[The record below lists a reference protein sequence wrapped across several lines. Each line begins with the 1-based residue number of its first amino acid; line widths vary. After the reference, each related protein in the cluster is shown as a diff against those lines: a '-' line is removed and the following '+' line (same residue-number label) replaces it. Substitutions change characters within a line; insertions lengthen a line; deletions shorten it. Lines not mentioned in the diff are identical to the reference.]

1 MMLLTPE
8 SFETQCQCG
17 REHHIAVKRIAIAQG
32 ALQNFEEHMA
42 AAALGGKRAAI
53 YDENTFAAVDACR
66 PRAEQEIV
74 LNPHHLHATETAVA
88 QVLSQLDTP
97 DVLIAVGAGTIHD
110 ITRYCAAKLGIPF
123 VACPTAASVD
133 GFASTVAAMTW
144 NGFKVTFPAV
154 APSLIVADLDII
166 RRAPLRLASS
176 GIGDMLG
183 KYISLTDWRIGKILT
198 GEFYCE
204 YISSLTTQAVDSVRA
219 SCAAIPSGD
228 IHAYE
233 QLTYGLILSGLAMQL
248 CGNSRPASGAE
259 HHMSH
264 LWELAVIN
272 PDIPALHGEKV
283 AVGTVLAAGI
293 YHRLAALED
302 ISGMVQPFTPID
314 VTVVRRHF
322 GTLADDVLRENQ
334 KDCLAPV
341 DGCLL
346 GEKWQEICACIG
358 GIPTAQELST
368 VMRQCGV
375 KTTLEELSLPQSLFA
390 DTVRLSPYVRN
401 RLTLLRT
408 ARLFRDTSAFTEPG
422 R

>member
-8 SFETQCQCG
+8 SFETQCRCG
-17 REHHIAVKRIAIAQG
+17 REHHIAVKRIAIAPG
-32 ALQNFEEHMA
+32 ALQNFDEHMA
-42 AAALGGKRAAI
+42 AAALNGKRAAI
-53 YDENTFAAVDACR
+53 YDENTFAAVGASR

-74 LNPHHLHATETAVA
+74 LSPQHLHATETAVD
-88 QVLSQLDTP
+88 QVLGQLSAP
-97 DVLIAVGAGTIHD
+97 AVLIAVGAGTIHD

-166 RRAPLRLASS
+166 RHAPLHLASS

-183 KYISLTDWRIGKILT
+183 KYISLVDWRIGKILT
-198 GEFYCE
+198 DEYYCE

-228 IHAYE
+228 EQAYE

-264 LWELAVIN
+264 LWELAIIN

-283 AVGTVLAAGI
+283 AVGTLIAAGI
-293 YHRLAALED
+293 YHRLAVLED

-314 VTVVRRHF
+314 ADMVHRHF
-322 GTLADDVLRENQ
+322 GALADDVLRENQ
-334 KDCLAPV
+334 NDCLAAV
-341 DGCLL
+341 SGNLMA
-346 GEKWQEICACIG
+346 EKWQEIRRCIG
-358 GIPTAQELST
+358 GIPTAQEICA
-368 VMRQCGV
+368 VMRKAGV
-375 KTTLEELSLPQSLFA
+375 KTTLEELSLPQSLLA

-401 RLTLLRT
+401 RLTLMRT
-408 ARLFRDTSAFTEPG
+408 ARLFRQPDLFAAIK
-422 R
+422 